1 MTLTTDLYLQPTNL
15 RNAVRLLRNWCKFG
29 ETCMVENVKRNYQ
42 KKGTEDAEH
51 LQHKKKINKI
61 KTGKK
66 GENIRET

>member
-51 LQHKKKINKI
+51 LQH
-61 KTGKK
+61 
-66 GENIRET
+66 